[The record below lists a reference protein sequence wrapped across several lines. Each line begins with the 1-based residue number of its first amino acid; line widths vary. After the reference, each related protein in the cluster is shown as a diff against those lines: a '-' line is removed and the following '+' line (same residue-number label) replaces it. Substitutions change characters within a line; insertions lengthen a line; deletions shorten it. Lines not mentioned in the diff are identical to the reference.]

1 MSPRLI
7 LGPLLRHVG
16 TSDATVWVETDT
28 PCEVEVRAGDSP
40 HRSPTF
46 TVEGHYYALVVITGL
61 EPGST
66 HDYEVRL
73 DGERVWPDTESSLPP
88 SVIRT
93 IAPDGGLTLAFGS
106 CRVSVP
112 HEPPYT
118 KKRGVARR
126 ALAARGSDLRR
137 RGLHGHPRIYPL
149 AARHER
155 APRRGGRGLRGVHA
169 PLLGRLEGPR
179 YKVGALDGAI
189 GYDLRRPRCPR

>member
-1 MSPRLI
+1 VTPRLI
-7 LGPLLRHVG
+7 LGPILRHVG
-16 TSDATVWVETDT
+16 TSDATVWVETDA

-46 TVEGHYYALVVITGL
+46 TVEGHHYALVVVNGL

-73 DGERVWPDTESSLPP
+73 DGGRIWPDMESSLPP

-118 KKRGVARR
+118 KKRGV
-126 ALAARGSDLRR
+126 
-137 RGLHGHPRIYPL
+137 IK
-149 AARHER
+149 
-155 APRRGGRGLRGVHA
+155 RGGLSGHRYARDALYVLALRMQKQPQEEWPDA
-169 PLLGRLEGPR
+169 LLLLGEDRKSTRLNSKSR
-179 YKVGALDGAI
+179 QYLVCRL
-189 GYDLRRPRCPR
+189 L